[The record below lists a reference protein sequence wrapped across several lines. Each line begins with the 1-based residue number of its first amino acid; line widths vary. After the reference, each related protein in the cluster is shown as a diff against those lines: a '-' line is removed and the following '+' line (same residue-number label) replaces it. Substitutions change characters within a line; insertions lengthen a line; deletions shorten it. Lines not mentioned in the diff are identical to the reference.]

1 MLDISIQAKLTAMA
15 TAEAEVIASCEAVKL
30 AVFVRKCLAEL
41 RFPVT
46 GPVPCFGDN
55 ASQIALSKKSHPSRK
70 CRWWRT
76 RVDWTQSLQDLGIV
90 SFHKI
95 AGVNNASDCGTK
107 IQAVC
112 HWEGLSRPIVGAP
125 PMFIPGTQINV
136 RLAQQVAKEERELRA
151 TSATSPTSKSPS
163 VKSSRP
169 ERLQDKD
176 SVATNGSEVTSRELR

>member
-1 MLDISIQAKLTAMA
+1 M
-15 TAEAEVIASCEAVKL
+15 
-30 AVFVRKCLAEL
+30 
-41 RFPVT
+41 
-46 GPVPCFGDN
+46 
-55 ASQIALSKKSHPSRK
+55 
-70 CRWWRT
+70 
-76 RVDWTQSLQDLGIV
+76 QDLGIV

-151 TSATSPTSKSPS
+151 TSAASSTFKTPL
-163 VKSSRP
+163 VKSSRS
-169 ERLQDKD
+169 ERLHEKG
-176 SVATNGSEVTSRELR
+176 SVSYPR